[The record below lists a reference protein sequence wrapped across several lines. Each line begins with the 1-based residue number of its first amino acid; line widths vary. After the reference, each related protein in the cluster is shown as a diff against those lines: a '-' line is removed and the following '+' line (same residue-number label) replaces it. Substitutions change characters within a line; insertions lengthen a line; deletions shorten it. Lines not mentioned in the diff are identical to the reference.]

1 MSLAI
6 EFALRGGAAGICLLL
21 GVLWLAEGRSLTAR
35 LGAAFVLITCCYILA
50 SSPNSLALFGPLQLA
65 LGVTASFGSVAFW
78 LFARAL
84 FKDRFRFRPIDA
96 VPAAI
101 IALCLTV
108 KIPRDGGF
116 LDDAAAVIHGA
127 TIYAMLFHVV
137 FLALRGWQGDLVP
150 GRRAFRLAV
159 ATLIPLISV
168 ITTTAEIANRWTE
181 LPPLLIDLHPV
192 VLFSVTFGFAV
203 WGLRVNR
210 ELFPAEGSLKSA
222 PPSQP
227 VVREKSGQLSAPDRI
242 ELDKVLDHM
251 ERGGYREEGLTVGK
265 LGTGLDIPE
274 HRLRVLINQGLGYR
288 NFTAF
293 LNSYRLREAETIL
306 GDPNQARGQIVQI
319 ALELGYG
326 SVGPFNRAFKAETGM
341 TPTEYRAAR
350 FADLEKRAPKPKN

>member
-6 EFALRGGAAGICLLL
+6 EFALRGGAAGFCLLL
-21 GVLWLAEGRSLTAR
+21 GVLWLADGRNLTAR
-35 LGAAFVLITCCYILA
+35 LGAGFVLITCCYILA

-84 FKDRFRFRPIDA
+84 FKDRFRLRPIDA
-96 VPAAI
+96 VPALI
-101 IALCLTV
+101 IALCLAV

-116 LDDAAAVIHGA
+116 LDDAAALVHGA

-137 FLALRGWQGDLVP
+137 YLALRGWQGDLVP
-150 GRRAFRLAV
+150 GRRTFRLVV

-181 LPPLLIDLHPV
+181 LPSILIDLHPL
-192 VLFSVTFGFAV
+192 VLFSVTLGFAV
-203 WGLRVNR
+203 WGLRANQD
-210 ELFPAEGSLKSA
+210 LFPARTILRTA

-227 VVREKSGQLSAPDRI
+227 VLPVKTDKLSAPDRI

-251 ERGGYREEGLTVGK
+251 ERGGYRDEGLTVGK
-265 LGTGLDIPE
+265 LGTGIGIPE
-274 HRLRVLINQGLGYR
+274 HRLRVLINEGLGYR

-293 LNSYRLREAETIL
+293 LNSYRLREAEAVL
-306 GDPNQARGQIVQI
+306 ADPDKARDQIVQI

-350 FADLEKRAPKPKN
+350 LADFEKRAPKPKD